1 MTSATPVVAAPTS
14 GDKLAEAT
22 RVKAQVEALDN
33 RVEIAAE
40 RYNGAS
46 VKHDK
51 LVSEQ
56 KKAKKRVVKAQNRI
70 GVLQKNLNTRANDM
84 YRAGPLGIVDVLLG
98 AQDFEQ
104 FAATW
109 DILKELNTKDANNT
123 AEMKVVRAEA
133 KSAHAQVTEK
143 ERAAAKQLAIMKSNK
158 AQVEAQLAERKRK
171 LAGVEAEVAALQ
183 AQEEA
188 VRAAASRAAAAR
200 YSSGDGG
207 GDANFPPPQRAPRSE
222 IVSVARKYLGAR
234 YVWGATGPNT
244 FDCSGFTSYV
254 YRQVGVSIPRVSR
267 DQINAGERV
276 SRKDLA
282 PGDLVFFGS
291 PIHHVGMYIGGGM
304 MIHAPNSGS
313 YVKIAPAFRS
323 NYVGACRP

>member
-1 MTSATPVVAAPTS
+1 MAQAA
-14 GDKLAEAT
+14 
-22 RVKAQVEALDN
+22 RVKAQVEALDT
-33 RVEIAAE
+33 RAEYASE
-40 RYNGAS
+40 RYNAARE
-46 VKHDK
+46 KHNK
-51 LVSEQ
+51 LISEQ
-56 KKAKKRVVKAQNRI
+56 KKAKKRVVKAENRI
-70 GVLQKNLNTRANDM
+70 GDLQTHLNTRANDM
-84 YRAGPLGIVDVLLG
+84 YRSGQLGVMEVLLG
-98 AQDFEQ
+98 AKTFEQ

-109 DILKELNTKDANNT
+109 DVLKELNKEDAGAT

-133 KSAHAQVTEK
+133 KAAHAEVSAKEK
-143 ERAAAKQLAIMKSNK
+143 AAAGQQKIMLSNK
-158 AQVEAQLAERKRK
+158 KEIESQLAERQAK
-171 LAGVEAEVAALQ
+171 LAGVEAEVRVLQ
-183 AQEEA
+183 AREEA
-188 VRAAASRAAAAR
+188 ARAAAAAAAS
-200 YSSGDGG
+200 YSGGGDGG
-207 GDANFPPPQRAPRSE
+207 NFPPPQRAPRSA

-234 YVWGATGPNT
+234 YVWGATGPQT

-304 MIHAPNSGS
+304 MIHAPSTGDV
-313 YVKIAPAFRS
+313 VKISPAFRS